1 MTTGTLRF
9 RTLAS
14 FVFLVSLFGYLGMR
28 WVAETRTSSA
38 HLSPPAVES
47 SLNNAAAAH
56 DSGSARPPAKPAAGS
71 EDPEQPSGFVARL
84 FGLLDR
90 DDQPPPADAQNEMSP
105 AALADHAEWVEEFF
119 VELHSPDTM
128 TTADAT
134 EEAGVG
140 IISGIAQTSWGNPV
154 EGVLVM
160 AKRREYFRSADSD
173 PRASAKP
180 EYKTATN
187 ASGFFAFRDLPAG
200 IYMVGVDDSGFFSA
214 ARSEVRTGAKNVN
227 LTLKPQRHA
236 QIRGVVTDTMGNA
249 IEGVHIMPL
258 VKGIPAGTV
267 STTGGEFELGVTV
280 DQELSGFPLRLQAR
294 GFKETRYEVTESQW
308 SAGSDTPVTVMMEP
322 LYASAMVSGSV
333 KDADGLPAAGE
344 IVRLHSANLKRN
356 YRAVADQG
364 GEFEFDG
371 VEPADDYQLW
381 VRPIGPYRDYVQANI
396 AVTAGYLRRDIALEN
411 LERGYRLSGRLLDPS
426 GRPVPNLTLTV
437 RSKAAMAQI
446 LPVTSNA
453 YGEFVVEN
461 VPEGE
466 LVFES
471 RSMPYYSVTGLH
483 LDGGDSDKHVELVV
497 NRGKHKLLGK
507 VVGSDGTPV
516 AAPKISITA
525 SKTVGGMQSR
535 ASTSTSADA
544 DGRFIFTDLSA
555 GQHTITVNA
564 PGFEGV
570 RLQPVVGSER
580 EVVIRL
586 ERNTS

>member
-1 MTTGTLRF
+1 
-9 RTLAS
+9 
-14 FVFLVSLFGYLGMR
+14 
-28 WVAETRTSSA
+28 
-38 HLSPPAVES
+38 
-47 SLNNAAAAH
+47 
-56 DSGSARPPAKPAAGS
+56 
-71 EDPEQPSGFVARL
+71 
-84 FGLLDR
+84 
-90 DDQPPPADAQNEMSP
+90 
-105 AALADHAEWVEEFF
+105 
-119 VELHSPDTM
+119 
-128 TTADAT
+128 
-134 EEAGVG
+134 
-140 IISGIAQTSWGNPV
+140 
-154 EGVLVM
+154 
-160 AKRREYFRSADSD
+160 
-173 PRASAKP
+173 
-180 EYKTATN
+180 
-187 ASGFFAFRDLPAG
+187 
-200 IYMVGVDDSGFFSA
+200 
-214 ARSEVRTGAKNVN
+214 
-227 LTLKPQRHA
+227 
-236 QIRGVVTDTMGNA
+236 
-249 IEGVHIMPL
+249 
-258 VKGIPAGTV
+258 
-267 STTGGEFELGVTV
+267 
-280 DQELSGFPLRLQAR
+280 
-294 GFKETRYEVTESQW
+294 
-308 SAGSDTPVTVMMEP
+308 TPVTVMMEP

-437 RSKAAMAQI
+437 RSKAAAAQT

>member
-1 MTTGTLRF
+1 
-9 RTLAS
+9 
-14 FVFLVSLFGYLGMR
+14 
-28 WVAETRTSSA
+28 
-38 HLSPPAVES
+38 
-47 SLNNAAAAH
+47 
-56 DSGSARPPAKPAAGS
+56 
-71 EDPEQPSGFVARL
+71 
-84 FGLLDR
+84 
-90 DDQPPPADAQNEMSP
+90 
-105 AALADHAEWVEEFF
+105 
-119 VELHSPDTM
+119 
-128 TTADAT
+128 
-134 EEAGVG
+134 
-140 IISGIAQTSWGNPV
+140 
-154 EGVLVM
+154 
-160 AKRREYFRSADSD
+160 
-173 PRASAKP
+173 
-180 EYKTATN
+180 
-187 ASGFFAFRDLPAG
+187 
-200 IYMVGVDDSGFFSA
+200 
-214 ARSEVRTGAKNVN
+214 
-227 LTLKPQRHA
+227 
-236 QIRGVVTDTMGNA
+236 
-249 IEGVHIMPL
+249 
-258 VKGIPAGTV
+258 
-267 STTGGEFELGVTV
+267 
-280 DQELSGFPLRLQAR
+280 
-294 GFKETRYEVTESQW
+294 
-308 SAGSDTPVTVMMEP
+308 MEP

-471 RSMPYYSVTGLH
+471 RSMPYYHVTGLR
-483 LDGGDSDKHVELVV
+483 LDSGDSDRRVELVV

-544 DGRFIFTDLSA
+544 EGRFVFTDLSA

-586 ERNTS
+586 ERTTS

>member
-1 MTTGTLRF
+1 MLTSAANF
-9 RTLAS
+9 RILAS
-14 FVFLVSLFGYLGMR
+14 IVFVVSLFGYLGMR
-28 WVAETRTSSA
+28 WAAETNVGSTP
-38 HLSPPAVES
+38 LSTPAVES
-47 SLNNAAAAH
+47 SIDEATAASDA
-56 DSGSARPPAKPAAGS
+56 ARPPVKQAAGS
-71 EDPEQPSGFVARL
+71 GEPGQPSGFVARL

-90 DDQPPPADAQNEMSP
+90 EDRPQRVDEELSP
-105 AALADHAEWVEEFF
+105 AAAADHAEWVEEYF
-119 VELHSPDTM
+119 VQLHSPDT
-128 TTADAT
+128 TTATDSAAET
-134 EEAGVG
+134 GVG
-140 IISGIAQTSWGNPV
+140 IISGLAQTSWGNPV
-154 EGVLVM
+154 EGVVVT
-160 AKRREYFRSADSD
+160 AKRREYFRNATSD
-173 PRASAKP
+173 ARDNAKSR
-180 EYKTATN
+180 YKTTTN
-187 ASGFFAFRDLPAG
+187 ANGFFAFRNLPAG

-227 LTLKPQRHA
+227 LTLKPQRRA
-236 QIRGVVTDTMGNA
+236 QLRGIVTDTMGNP

-267 STTGGEFELGVTV
+267 STAGGEFEFGVTV
-280 DQELSGFPLRLQAR
+280 AQELHGFPLRLQAP
-294 GFKETRYEVTESQW
+294 GYKETRYRVTEAQW
-308 SAGSDTPVTVMMEP
+308 SAGSDTPLTIMMEP
-322 LYASAMVSGSV
+322 LYATATVTGSV

-344 IVRLHSANLKRN
+344 IVRLNSATLKRN
-356 YRAVADQG
+356 YQAVADDG

-396 AVTAGYLRRDIALEN
+396 AVTAGYLRRDISLEN

-426 GRPVPNLTLTV
+426 GRPVPNLTLTL
-437 RSKAAMAQI
+437 RSNAAMAQT
-446 LPVTSNA
+446 LPVTSDA

-471 RSMPYYSVTGLH
+471 RSMPYYSVTGLR
-483 LDGGDSDKHVELVV
+483 LDGGDRDKHVELVV
-497 NRGKHKLLGK
+497 NRGNHKLLGK

-516 AAPKISITA
+516 AAPRISITA
-525 SKTVGGMQSR
+525 SKTVGGLQSR

-544 DGRFIFTDLSA
+544 DGRFVFTDLSA

-570 RLQPVVGSER
+570 RLRPVVGSER